1 MNEETLKEDSST
13 KQILLVDDDDSVVEF
28 LKMYISNEGFKVEVA
43 YDGCEALEK
52 IKSKRIDL
60 IILDAMLPRKSGYE
74 LVKNLQMSFELKKIP
89 IIVITGHARDLEF
102 KHMFLFESNVKE
114 FLLKPVQPDV
124 LVMHIHKLL
133 NTKPKDEKIVEERV
147 EEFKKKFEQ

>member
-1 MNEETLKEDSST
+1 
-13 KQILLVDDDDSVVEF
+13 
-28 LKMYISNEGFKVEVA
+28 
-43 YDGCEALEK
+43 
-52 IKSKRIDL
+52 
-60 IILDAMLPRKSGYE
+60 
-74 LVKNLQMSFELKKIP
+74 MSFELKKIP
-89 IIVITGHARDLEF
+89 IIVITGQARDLEF

-147 EEFKKKFEQ
+147 EEFKKSLNNNL

>member
-13 KQILLVDDDDSVVEF
+13 KQVLLVDDDDSVVEF

-74 LVKNLQMSFELKKIP
+74 LVKKF
-89 IIVITGHARDLEF
+89 A
-102 KHMFLFESNVKE
+102 
-114 FLLKPVQPDV
+114 DV
-124 LVMHIHKLL
+124 V
-133 NTKPKDEKIVEERV
+133 
-147 EEFKKKFEQ
+147 

>member
-1 MNEETLKEDSST
+1 MDQEMVKEESST

-43 YDGCEALEK
+43 YDGVEALEK
-52 IKSKRIDL
+52 VKTKKIDL

-74 LVKNLQMSFELKKIP
+74 LVKNLQLSFELKKIP
-89 IIVITGHARDLEF
+89 IIIITGHARDLDF
-102 KHMFLFESNVKE
+102 KRMFLFESNVKE
-114 FLLKPVQPDV
+114 FLLKPVQPDI

-133 NTKPKDEKIVEERV
+133 NTKPKDEKIAEDRSA
-147 EEFKKKFEQ
+147 EFKKKFEQ

>member
-1 MNEETLKEDSST
+1 MDQEMVKEESST

-43 YDGCEALEK
+43 YDGMEALEK
-52 IKSKRIDL
+52 VKTKKIDL

-74 LVKNLQMSFELKKIP
+74 LVKNLQLSFELKKIP
-89 IIVITGHARDLEF
+89 IIIITGHARDSEF
-102 KHMFLFESNVKE
+102 RRMFLFESNVKE
-114 FLLKPVQPDV
+114 FLLKPVQPDI

-133 NTKPKDEKIVEERV
+133 NTKPKDEKIAEERSA
-147 EEFKKKFEQ
+147 EFKKKFEQ